1 MRRELA
7 SAALLALAG
16 CGGGGDKGAAPESP
30 AASAAP
36 SPTASPTP
44 VALAKPD
51 LAKCP
56 RYDPAERAEMERPR
70 GRPLAIPAKY
80 AAYVAADRDH
90 VAVATLTGATLCVD
104 ARYQESA
111 QDFRDFADGRFFGYA
126 WFGYEANGFQLFDR
140 AGKGTAIDTGA
151 EPVFSPAGKRFGSV
165 EWSESGFGALNAVL
179 VMQVLP
185 DGLKELARFEQLPE
199 RTSDWRL
206 DRWRG
211 EDCFEVSAVAPE
223 DYPESG
229 EITAKTPRQRFAV
242 ARGAGGWKMTPS
254 TKGCPAG

>member
-1 MRRELA
+1 
-7 SAALLALAG
+7 
-16 CGGGGDKGAAPESP
+16 
-30 AASAAP
+30 
-36 SPTASPTP
+36 
-44 VALAKPD
+44 
-51 LAKCP
+51 
-56 RYDPAERAEMERPR
+56 MERPR

-185 DGLKELARFEQLPE
+185 DGLKELRASSNCPNGPATGGSTAGGARTASKSPPSPPRTIPKAARSPRKPRASALP
-199 RTSDWRL
+199 WP
-206 DRWRG
+206 G
-211 EDCFEVSAVAPE
+211 AP
-223 DYPESG
+223 
-229 EITAKTPRQRFAV
+229 
-242 ARGAGGWKMTPS
+242 GAGR
-254 TKGCPAG
+254 